1 MDKALFVID
10 MQEICVG
17 KNHADFFKYEERLVE
32 KANEIIDRNKD
43 EAIVIYIRNVMK
55 RNFINKLA
63 PFHAYEGSPEA
74 ELTESLHKVS
84 DFVFDK
90 YTGDAFTNEKLK
102 EFLKANNVSCIE
114 IIGVDG
120 GGCVSATAL
129 GAIEHGYKV
138 ILNTTAIG
146 TTDNKK
152 FQNKRDK
159 YFQML
164 KERGAE
170 FI

>member
-1 MDKALFVID
+1 MKKALFVID

-17 KNHADFFKYEERLVE
+17 KNHADFFNYEENLVE
-32 KANEIIDRNKD
+32 KVNNVIDKNK
-43 EAIVIYIRNVMK
+43 EEVFVVYIRNVMK
-55 RNFINKLA
+55 KNLINKLA
-63 PFHAYEGSPEA
+63 PFHAYDGSPEA
-74 ELTESLHKVS
+74 ALAENLHKVS
-84 DFVFDK
+84 DLVFDK
-90 YTGDAFTNEKLK
+90 YTGDAFTNERLK
-102 EFLKANNVSCIE
+102 DFLKTNNITCIE
-114 IIGVDG
+114 IVGVDG

-129 GAIEHGYKV
+129 GAIENGYTV
-138 ILNTTAIG
+138 ILNTAAIG

-152 FQNKRDK
+152 FQKKRDK